1 MPASS
6 ACSGG
11 GRGGGGGGGI
21 VTFIV
26 EQAVKDSV
34 GCLLLDVCRRICEF
48 MSLCSFA
55 ALAESAKTWVLAYL
69 AAVDYER
76 DLGGNVMFGTLT
88 SSKGQTIVVLNIY
101 GEG

>member
-1 MPASS
+1 
-6 ACSGG
+6 
-11 GRGGGGGGGI
+11 
-21 VTFIV
+21 
-26 EQAVKDSV
+26 
-34 GCLLLDVCRRICEF
+34 

-55 ALAESAKTWVLAYL
+55 ALAESAKKWLLAYL
-69 AAVDYER
+69 VAVDYER